1 MCLRPSQ
8 KSETKTT
15 KIEEEGS
22 IAEHPSHICPKSGSD
37 LLLDHAFRQQ
47 CYRLGAQVVHS
58 HEDYGEDVG
67 TVLHEPVKLAGTNWC
82 S

>member
-22 IAEHPSHICPKSGSD
+22 IAEHPSHICPKFGSD
-37 LLLDHAFRQQ
+37 LFLDHAFIKEFDEIKSQQ
-47 CYRLGAQVVHS
+47 IQTQL
-58 HEDYGEDVG
+58 
-67 TVLHEPVKLAGTNWC
+67 LP
-82 S
+82 